1 MNPNEIPNL
10 LANMFGD
17 SVKTLAPGSYQ
28 IEQEGFRLL
37 VLLSDDQDWLRMLV
51 PIGPISDAMAF
62 LEEFLEANFDET
74 QEARYAVH
82 QGLLWSVF
90 HHGCE
95 GLTTEDCT
103 MAVQRLVAI
112 FKQGLDG
119 VFNRHVEKQIRQIIK
134 AAKLQGQSLEATM
147 QTLERFYS
155 EGVMGSLD
163 SDSASQKGT
172 VEAWRYQL
180 KRLWDEVE

>member
-1 MNPNEIPNL
+1 
-10 LANMFGD
+10 
-17 SVKTLAPGSYQ
+17 
-28 IEQEGFRLL
+28 
-37 VLLSDDQDWLRMLV
+37 
-51 PIGPISDAMAF
+51 
-62 LEEFLEANFDET
+62 
-74 QEARYAVH
+74 
-82 QGLLWSVF
+82 
-90 HHGCE
+90 
-95 GLTTEDCT
+95 

-119 VFNRHVEKQIRQIIK
+119 VFNRHIEKQ
-134 AAKLQGQSLEATM
+134 LQGQSLEATM

>member
-37 VLLSDDQDWLRMLV
+37 VLLSDDQHWLRMLV

-90 HHGCE
+90 HHSCE
-95 GLTTEDCT
+95 GLTTEDCR
-103 MAVQRLVAI
+103 MAVQRLVSI

-119 VFNRHVEKQIRQIIK
+119 VFNRHIEKQIRQIIK

-155 EGVMGSLD
+155 EGVMGDLD
-163 SDSASQKGT
+163 SDSTSQNGT
-172 VEAWRYQL
+172 IEAWRYQL
-180 KRLWDEVE
+180 KRLWDEAE

>member
-1 MNPNEIPNL
+1 
-10 LANMFGD
+10 
-17 SVKTLAPGSYQ
+17 
-28 IEQEGFRLL
+28 
-37 VLLSDDQDWLRMLV
+37 
-51 PIGPISDAMAF
+51 
-62 LEEFLEANFDET
+62 
-74 QEARYAVH
+74 
-82 QGLLWSVF
+82 
-90 HHGCE
+90 
-95 GLTTEDCT
+95 

-119 VFNRHVEKQIRQIIK
+119 VFNRHIEKQIRQIIK

>member
-10 LANMFGD
+10 LASLFGD
-17 SVKTLAPGSYQ
+17 AVRTLAPGSYQ
-28 IEQEGFRLL
+28 IEQDGFRLL
-37 VLLSDDQDWLRMLV
+37 VLLSDDQSWLRMLV
-51 PIGPISDAMAF
+51 PIGPISEAMAF

-74 QEARYAVH
+74 QEAHYAVH

-90 HHGCE
+90 QHSCE

-103 MAVQRLVAI
+103 TAVKRLVSI

-119 VFNRHVEKQIRQIIK
+119 VFNRHIEKQIRQIIK

-155 EGVMGSLD
+155 EGVMGNLD
-163 SDSASQKGT
+163 SDSESKKGT

-180 KRLWDEVE
+180 KRLWDEES